1 MAYTSLF
8 KKDDVRI
15 TTPFSSSHKGL
26 DLSRGV
32 VEQPIYL
39 PNRAISGTVW
49 KILPGYTKN
58 GVEYKDAPI
67 IYIKHK
73 DGSGSRYI
81 HSYPKNVK
89 VKVGDTVVA
98 GQQICCTG
106 NSGHSFGDHLH
117 FEWLTKWDDLNTRVD
132 PAPLVIND
140 LNVSVFKIG
149 DEIEVTGTQNIR
161 KGNGTS
167 YPVTRVTQVGERYV
181 IEGGPRI
188 ADGYTWWD
196 LKGADWIAEV
206 GKFKKY
212 VPPTPVPETPPQTS
226 PSSPNCEELTKQV
239 LSLQKEIEG
248 LKMALGTLK
257 GTLEGKEGELKTAND
272 RVKFLEDTLLQREK
286 ELKSLDE
293 DYTRVLDERMRFEKQ
308 YMETVTELNELKKQE
323 ENNLL
328 NKLVHFL
335 HNLLGGK

>member
-1 MAYTSLF
+1 MAEVYSSLF
-8 KKDDVRI
+8 KGNVHI
-15 TTPFSSSHKGL
+15 TTPFSSSHKGI
-26 DLSRGV
+26 DLGNYKV
-32 VEQPIYL
+32 KNPIYS
-39 PNRAISGTVW
+39 PNKLGSGTVSKIATSYTSQGKEW
-49 KILPGYTKN
+49 KNSLVVWITYDSGYVMSLYH
-58 GVEYKDAPI
+58 GEVKDKI
-67 IYIKHK
+67 VNK
-73 DGSGSRYI
+73 
-81 HSYPKNVK
+81 
-89 VKVGDTVVA
+89 GDRVVV
-98 GQQICCTG
+98 GQQIYRTG
-106 NSGHSFGDHLH
+106 NTGHSTGDHLH
-117 FEWLTKWDDLNTRVD
+117 CAISRNGAFID
-132 PAPLVIND
+132 PAPLVTND

-149 DEIEVTGTQNIR
+149 DEIEITGTQNIR

-212 VPPTPVPETPPQTS
+212 VPPTPVPETPPTT
-226 PSSPNCEELTKQV
+226 PSDIPNCDEYIKQV
-239 LSLQKEIEG
+239 NILKEENKG
-248 LKMALGTLK
+248 LTEALGTLK

-308 YMETVTELNELKKQE
+308 YMETVTELNELKKQGK
-323 ENNLL
+323 NNFL
-328 NKLVHFL
+328 NKILDFL
-335 HNLLGGK
+335 HNLLRGK